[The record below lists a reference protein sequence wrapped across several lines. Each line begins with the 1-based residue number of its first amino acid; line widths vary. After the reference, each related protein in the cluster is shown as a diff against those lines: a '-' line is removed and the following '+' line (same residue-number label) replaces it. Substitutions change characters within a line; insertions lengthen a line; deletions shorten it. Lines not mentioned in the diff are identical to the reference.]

1 LDLAAGSLLDEL
13 RNDEDLPVLSARLSD
28 AEGVARGLAAMHDAG
43 ILHRDIKPANL
54 LRMPDGRL
62 VISDVGL
69 ATLDLERPAMTSLLP
84 ASAAQW
90 PRAKRLT
97 GDQAQD
103 RCGREGAARDLRRQP
118 AGPTGP
124 VPGRAAEGNDHDS
137 SARPG
142 ERGQLSVY
150 LDLLEGQSDS
160 GSGVCAPA
168 ARSRSTMRA

>member
-69 ATLDLERPAMTSLLP
+69 ATLDLERPAMTSKRCAV
-84 ASAAQW
+84 ASSQAA
-90 PRAKRLT
+90 
-97 GDQAQD
+97 D
-103 RCGREGAARDLRRQP
+103 RR
-118 AGPTGP
+118 
-124 VPGRAAEGNDHDS
+124 
-137 SARPG
+137 
-142 ERGQLSVY
+142 
-150 LDLLEGQSDS
+150 S
-160 GSGVCAPA
+160 GSGSVRTGRCGA
-168 ARSRSTMRA
+168 